1 VKTTSGA
8 PVSGVK
14 IDVWETDSK
23 GKYDVQYED
32 RGDKADGRAIVESDD
47 QGVFWFNAI
56 VPVPYPIPHDGPVG
70 KLLQKLGRHC
80 WRPSHMHF
88 MFQKEGF
95 DHLVTYVLVPHTL
108 FLLDEILTNT
118 SALYIRGS
126 DYETSD
132 AVFGVKDSL
141 IVGLETTTPE
151 IAKEYNVKEGTQVL
165 KYDFVL
171 VTDEETK
178 QLRHDEAVKAMKGLG
193 REGMIIV
200 NGLPV
205 PDVD

>member
-1 VKTTSGA
+1 LIIWSRTSYFH
-8 PVSGVK
+8 
-14 IDVWETDSK
+14 I
-23 GKYDVQYED
+23 
-32 RGDKADGRAIVESDD
+32 
-47 QGVFWFNAI
+47 
-56 VPVPYPIPHDGPVG
+56 
-70 KLLQKLGRHC
+70 
-80 WRPSHMHF
+80 F
-88 MFQKEGF
+88 M
-95 DHLVTYVLVPHTL
+95 
-108 FLLDEILTNT
+108 LLDEILTST

-141 IVGLETTTPE
+141 IVGLETATPE
-151 IAKEYNVKEGTQVL
+151 LAKEYNVKEGTQVL

>member
-1 VKTTSGA
+1 M
-8 PVSGVK
+8 
-14 IDVWETDSK
+14 I
-23 GKYDVQYED
+23 
-32 RGDKADGRAIVESDD
+32 
-47 QGVFWFNAI
+47 F
-56 VPVPYPIPHDGPVG
+56 
-70 KLLQKLGRHC
+70 
-80 WRPSHMHF
+80 
-88 MFQKEGF
+88 
-95 DHLVTYVLVPHTL
+95 
-108 FLLDEILTNT
+108 

-141 IVGLETTTPE
+141 IVGLEDVDAE
-151 IAKEYNVKEGTQVL
+151 LAKQYDVKEGTKVL

-193 REGMIIV
+193 RDGMMIV

-205 PDVD
+205 PEVD

>member
-1 VKTTSGA
+1 
-8 PVSGVK
+8 
-14 IDVWETDSK
+14 
-23 GKYDVQYED
+23 
-32 RGDKADGRAIVESDD
+32 
-47 QGVFWFNAI
+47 
-56 VPVPYPIPHDGPVG
+56 
-70 KLLQKLGRHC
+70 
-80 WRPSHMHF
+80 
-88 MFQKEGF
+88 
-95 DHLVTYVLVPHTL
+95 
-108 FLLDEILTNT
+108 
-118 SALYIRGS
+118 LYIRGS

-141 IVGLETTTPE
+141 IVGLEPVTPE
-151 IAKEYNVKEGTQVL
+151 QAQQYGVAEGTQLL

-178 QLRHDEAVKAMKGLG
+178 KLRHDEAVKAMKGLG